1 MNSDKVDRL
10 SVYLVFGEPGGVFI
24 QAATSL
30 NGAAV
35 ALIAHASEVFDV
47 TQLVTIDG
55 SPFDMETVAG
65 MLTMDGIVWVRSI
78 DGEEPVASIERRF
91 LAP

>member
-1 MNSDKVDRL
+1 MSSNDGDRL
-10 SVYLVFGEPGGVFI
+10 SIYLVFGEPGGVFI
-24 QAATSL
+24 QVATSL

-35 ALIAHASEVFDV
+35 ALISHAAAVFDV
-47 TQLVTIDG
+47 TQLVMIDG

-65 MLTMDGIVWVRSI
+65 MLPMDGTLWIRSI
-78 DGEEPVASIERRF
+78 DGEEPVASVERRF